1 MFHSIKPDAAE
12 FLFSLVVLPI
22 LVFFVPQPDQ
32 QITGHI
38 FKQVLVLVCEGAA
51 PIPDPTAAECGRV
64 FWIDAFAQDADGGLP
79 VASWCETTFNGVIK
93 HDPDSRLASRDEI
106 LKAQQEHLGMIQPAQ
121 VWFETLVYVGKGW

>member
-1 MFHSIKPDAAE
+1 MLPNFFFPLSSYQSWSFSYPSLINKSPVTSLNKSLCWFVNALRQSPTLPLRNVGE
-12 FLFSLVVLPI
+12 F
-22 LVFFVPQPDQ
+22 
-32 QITGHI
+32 
-38 FKQVLVLVCEGAA
+38 
-51 PIPDPTAAECGRV
+51 